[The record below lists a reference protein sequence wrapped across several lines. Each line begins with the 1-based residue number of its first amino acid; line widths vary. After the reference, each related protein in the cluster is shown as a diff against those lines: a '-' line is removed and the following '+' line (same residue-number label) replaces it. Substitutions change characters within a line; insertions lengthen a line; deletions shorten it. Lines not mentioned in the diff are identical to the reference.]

1 MSVTFELPS
10 PLEEQLRRE
19 LGDLDQLAKE
29 AVLVELYR
37 QAKLTHHELATTL
50 GLSRFATEDLLKR
63 YGVTEDLPTI
73 EEFQEQSAMLR
84 KLLGS

>member
-37 QAKLTHHELATTL
+37 QAKLTHH